1 MVKKIRS
8 LCLLLMILPAF
19 SSCYLES
26 EGTGQTEGDYEF
38 SDTIADKAPTNL
50 PNTTTVIP
58 YYFKYQLMDPT
69 YYYGSMNCTY
79 NYIEGRIAVNKD
91 VPVSSIEVLISEKK
105 DGVVD
110 NRGYAYWEKY
120 DPNDK
125 KYCVWKFKIKVK
137 ASSQNESAVMKLL
150 VKSGNNYYTILPKN
164 ASDWVFSI
172 RTPALVKCWTH
183 STFVSTG
190 SLLRFYTFIKTNIT
204 VNRSPYAYD
213 ASTTTSYYSTK
224 LVEGTYYVD
233 IHSCYMLQVYMKLN
247 NYEILDNDFGN
258 YWR

>member
-1 MVKKIRS
+1 MIKKIRS

-26 EGTGQTEGDYEF
+26 EGTGQAEGDYEF

-58 YYFKYQLMDPT
+58 YYFKYTQMNPLLS
-69 YYYGSMNCTY
+69 GSMNCTY

-120 DPNDK
+120 DPKDK
-125 KYCVWKFKIKVK
+125 KYCVWKFNIKIK
-137 ASSQNESAVMKLL
+137 ASSQNESAVMKLI
-150 VKSGNNYYTILPKN
+150 VKSGNNYYTIMPTN
-164 ASDWVFSI
+164 ASDWVFSV
-172 RTPALVKCWTH
+172 RAPALVKCWTI
-183 STFVSTG
+183 STFVSTDV
-190 SLLRFYTFIKTNIT
+190 LRFYTFIKSNIT

-224 LVEGTYYVD
+224 LVAGTYYVV
-233 IHSCYMLQVYMKLN
+233 IPFYNMLQVYMKLN
-247 NYEILDNDFGN
+247 NYEILDDNFGN
-258 YWR
+258 YYR